1 MLIWQSKINAI
12 SLKFI
17 LDFQNM
23 SPYPVK
29 NVKKDNINSKFPE
42 HFGYFWDLSYN
53 KLIEFEWNYALKF
66 VVFMAGDN
74 WHPLIW

>member
-12 SLKFI
+12 SL
-17 LDFQNM
+17 
-23 SPYPVK
+23 
-29 NVKKDNINSKFPE
+29 KFPE

-66 VVFMAGDN
+66 VVLMAGDN
-74 WHPLIW
+74 WRSLIW